1 MPTTMLERLDWKFF
15 LTLIIAIASVA
26 VPVWLWQ
33 IDLSS
38 KALTLTVKSIA
49 ELQTQGISDLDGV
62 QVLVDGK
69 PLASPFVSVLELSN
83 SGSRPIVASDFEG
96 PVRISAALPSAIAK
110 ARQTSSTP
118 ASLVPA
124 LTLYEGAVLVQPLLL
139 NPGDVVR
146 FTLVSANGKPQYSAR
161 GRIAGVSDVAVSDAT
176 IGHETLRYWLGRVVA
191 TLLLSLYMAN
201 MFEFTWAGLRRRT
214 FLPWS
219 FAKGLITSFGGAL
232 ILTMQTSPEPR
243 IFSNLLLPMVIA
255 TLIAAPYLYLNV
267 VRRSAV

>member
-83 SGSRPIVASDFEG
+83 SG
-96 PVRISAALPSAIAK
+96 
-110 ARQTSSTP
+110 
-118 ASLVPA
+118 
-124 LTLYEGAVLVQPLLL
+124 
-139 NPGDVVR
+139 
-146 FTLVSANGKPQYSAR
+146 
-161 GRIAGVSDVAVSDAT
+161 
-176 IGHETLRYWLGRVVA
+176 
-191 TLLLSLYMAN
+191 
-201 MFEFTWAGLRRRT
+201 
-214 FLPWS
+214 
-219 FAKGLITSFGGAL
+219 
-232 ILTMQTSPEPR
+232 
-243 IFSNLLLPMVIA
+243 
-255 TLIAAPYLYLNV
+255 
-267 VRRSAV
+267 